1 LAISKEKK
9 REIVADYEQ
18 RMSDSQALILT
29 DYRGLSV
36 ADLTRLRRQLRDS
49 DGRFQ
54 IVKNTLFERAL
65 QAAGLAVPVEQLEGP
80 IAIGYCLAEVPPVAK
95 VLVDFAQKTNA
106 LQIKG
111 AVLGASFLDTEGV
124 RSLAALPPREI
135 LLGQLVGAIQGPM
148 RSLVSTLNAP
158 MRDLAQVLRAR
169 SEQGADGERSVE
181 AAA

>member
-65 QAAGLAVPVEQLEGP
+65 QAAGLAVPAEQMEGP
-80 IAIGYCLAEVPPVAK
+80 IAIGYCLTEVPPVAK
-95 VLVDFAQKTNA
+95 VLVDFAQNTNA